1 MIANVCSGKQREREV
16 YPQQLETKY
25 FFKLFIVQWP
35 ADFSL
40 LKLKLWLSF
49 EVSAGPSFGRPCLA
63 QLFRRKKCFLSASSS
78 IGFIDRSRAVT
89 GLNPSV
95 SDLFYIT
102 INSTRLTSK

>member
-49 EVSAGPSFGRPCLA
+49 EVSVGPSF
-63 QLFRRKKCFLSASSS
+63 
-78 IGFIDRSRAVT
+78 
-89 GLNPSV
+89 
-95 SDLFYIT
+95 
-102 INSTRLTSK
+102 